1 MSTVLQIY
9 EAIDRL
15 APFSLS
21 MDFDNT
27 GILVGD
33 RQKKVG
39 RALLALD
46 CTKEVLRQAK
56 ELGAQ
61 LIITHHPIIFH
72 PIKRVNEDSLVY
84 HLLRSDIA
92 VISAHTNLD
101 IAQGGVNDLLAKRIG
116 LSDCRGLQPMDAQ
129 GTFFLGRIGSLP
141 EGMEPQQ
148 FAQYLKQ
155 RLGAPSVKFAAAD
168 RTVKTVAL
176 CGGAGRRWGPGLLV
190 GLTALISLWMGSQ
203 TIYYHLFKTFLTL
216 FSLTKMAMVA
226 GAFGDMAVGE
236 ILLNWFP
243 ILMMAVPVVLA
254 FLFRNRVC
262 SGRPLLSRMPLKWV
276 GLAAAVSRLSKNMK
290 SRDAA
295 VRALNQQ
302 LREGLK
308 AFPEV
313 EINSPDS
320 AVPEVLNFS
329 ENCIKSETMLAFL
342 AEEQIYV
349 SSASA
354 CGRGQPSHTLAAM
367 GRSPLAIDT
376 AIRVS
381 FCADNTP
388 EDVDAFLNRFEDGM
402 KHLQRIRR

>member
-116 LSDCRGLQPMDAQ
+116 LSDCRGLQRMRREHFSSA
-129 GTFFLGRIGSLP
+129 GS
-141 EGMEPQQ
+141 
-148 FAQYLKQ
+148 A
-155 RLGAPSVKFAAAD
+155 
-168 RTVKTVAL
+168 
-176 CGGAGRRWGPGLLV
+176 
-190 GLTALISLWMGSQ
+190 
-203 TIYYHLFKTFLTL
+203 
-216 FSLTKMAMVA
+216 
-226 GAFGDMAVGE
+226 
-236 ILLNWFP
+236 
-243 ILMMAVPVVLA
+243 
-254 FLFRNRVC
+254 
-262 SGRPLLSRMPLKWV
+262 
-276 GLAAAVSRLSKNMK
+276 
-290 SRDAA
+290 
-295 VRALNQQ
+295 
-302 LREGLK
+302 
-308 AFPEV
+308 AFPKGW
-313 EINSPDS
+313 SR
-320 AVPEVLNFS
+320 
-329 ENCIKSETMLAFL
+329 
-342 AEEQIYV
+342 
-349 SSASA
+349 SS
-354 CGRGQPSHTLAAM
+354 L
-367 GRSPLAIDT
+367 RSI
-376 AIRVS
+376 
-381 FCADNTP
+381 
-388 EDVDAFLNRFEDGM
+388 
-402 KHLQRIRR
+402 

>member
-129 GTFFLGRIGSLP
+129 GTFFLAGS
-141 EGMEPQQ
+141 
-148 FAQYLKQ
+148 A
-155 RLGAPSVKFAAAD
+155 
-168 RTVKTVAL
+168 
-176 CGGAGRRWGPGLLV
+176 
-190 GLTALISLWMGSQ
+190 
-203 TIYYHLFKTFLTL
+203 
-216 FSLTKMAMVA
+216 
-226 GAFGDMAVGE
+226 
-236 ILLNWFP
+236 
-243 ILMMAVPVVLA
+243 
-254 FLFRNRVC
+254 
-262 SGRPLLSRMPLKWV
+262 
-276 GLAAAVSRLSKNMK
+276 
-290 SRDAA
+290 
-295 VRALNQQ
+295 
-302 LREGLK
+302 
-308 AFPEV
+308 AFPKGW
-313 EINSPDS
+313 SR
-320 AVPEVLNFS
+320 
-329 ENCIKSETMLAFL
+329 
-342 AEEQIYV
+342 
-349 SSASA
+349 SS
-354 CGRGQPSHTLAAM
+354 L
-367 GRSPLAIDT
+367 RSI
-376 AIRVS
+376 
-381 FCADNTP
+381 
-388 EDVDAFLNRFEDGM
+388 
-402 KHLQRIRR
+402 